1 MTAPNSSTYRGWYLD
16 RENSTLDLYV
26 GFGGA
31 SDPVEV
37 FQTSTTGL
45 LFAGTRTLRMGTS
58 ASPLVLTTGSP
69 YLTVYTTSE
78 DTSGT
83 SVEPTLFNHV
93 MTGAAGTGGRVA
105 IRMETNVALGG
116 WANALRVL
124 VDRKTNGRATGLM
137 SVVNAEMVFPASSIG
152 SGTTAIYECEIV
164 MPTSFVGDGSPI
176 SVMYIE
182 ASGATK
188 TEFDTHGFL
197 FDIAGVTAGSEKFW
211 DESASAAS
219 GDSTIRIRVNGVT
232 KYLLVAE
239 DNN

>member
-1 MTAPNSSTYRGWYLD
+1 MPPNNPIYRGWWLNRPNSS
-16 RENSTLDLYV
+16 LDLYV

-58 ASPLVLTTGSP
+58 GSPLTVTTGSP
-69 YLTVYTTSE
+69 YLTAYTTSSS
-78 DTSGT
+78 TTGT
-83 SVEPTLFNHV
+83 SVEPVLFNHV
-93 MTGAAGTGGRVA
+93 MTGAGGVGGRVA

-137 SVVNAEMVFPASSIG
+137 SVINAEMVFPASSIG
-152 SGTTAIYECEIV
+152 AGTTCIYECEIV

-188 TEFDTHGFL
+188 AQFDTNGFL

-211 DESASAAS
+211 DTSASAAA
-219 GDSTIRIRVNGVT
+219 GDNTIRIRVNGAT
-232 KYLLVAE
+232 KYILVAD